1 MNHTENYNKRNTLDL
16 AESKCVEFLESKGIN
31 YRRLGFDSTNDPIPY
46 KDFIKI
52 TQKLRSMPD
61 FIVFQN
67 QPIFVEVKGC
77 KDILRL
83 KDSDTSSYSFWS
95 KLLLPIT
102 LFVYSSTFDSYKLIP
117 FRKVLDLLPE
127 CETDRYHDNNK
138 LYYKIKWEMI
148 K

>member
-16 AESKCVEFLESKGIN
+16 AESKCVEFLESRGIN

-52 TQKLRSMPD
+52 PQNLRSMPD

-77 KDILRL
+77 KDVLRL
-83 KDSDTSSYSFWS
+83 KDSDTKSYSFWS
-95 KLLLPIT
+95 KLILPVT
-102 LFVYSSTFDSYKLIP
+102 LFVYSSTFNSYKIIP

>member
-16 AESKCVEFLESKGIN
+16 AEGKCFEFLESRGID
-31 YRRLGFDSTNDPIPY
+31 YRRLGFDSTNDPIPF

-52 TQKLRSMPD
+52 PDKLRSMPD
-61 FIVFQN
+61 FIAFQSR
-67 QPIFVEVKGC
+67 PIFVEVKGC

-83 KDSDTSSYSFWS
+83 KDSDTKCYKFWS
-95 KLLLPIT
+95 QLLPLT
-102 LFVYSSTFDSYKLIP
+102 LYVYSSTFDNYKIIP

>member
-16 AESKCVEFLESKGIN
+16 AESKCVEFLESKVIN

-52 TQKLRSMPD
+52 PQKLRSMPD

-83 KDSDTSSYSFWS
+83 KDSDTKSYSFWS
-95 KLLLPIT
+95 KLILPVT

>member
-1 MNHTENYNKRNTLDL
+1 MNHTENYNERNTLDL
-16 AESKCVEFLESKGIN
+16 AENKFVELLESKSIV
-31 YRRLGFDSTNDPIPY
+31 YKKFGFDNDPIPV
-46 KDFIKI
+46 KDFIKLP
-52 TQKLRSMPD
+52 QNLRSMPD

-77 KDILRL
+77 KDVLRL
-83 KDSDTSSYSFWS
+83 KDSDTKSYSFWS
-95 KLLLPIT
+95 KLILPVT
-102 LFVYSSTFDSYKLIP
+102 LFVYSSTFNSYKLIP
-117 FRKVLDLLPE
+117 FRKVLELLSE

>member
-1 MNHTENYNKRNTLDL
+1 MTNYTESFKKRNTINT
-16 AESKCVEFLESKGIN
+16 AEDKCVEYLKNSSIL
-31 YRRLGFDSTNDPIPY
+31 YTRYGFDCLHDVPA

-52 TQKLRSMPD
+52 PDKLRSMPD
-61 FIVFQN
+61 FIAFQSR
-67 QPIFVEVKGC
+67 PIFVEVKGC

-83 KDSDTSSYSFWS
+83 KDSDTKCYKFWS
-95 KLLLPIT
+95 QLLPLT
-102 LFVYSSTFDSYKLIP
+102 LYVYSSTFDNYKIIP
-117 FRKVLDLLPE
+117 FRKVLELLPE

>member
-52 TQKLRSMPD
+52 PQKLRSMPD
-61 FIVFQN
+61 FIVFQI

-77 KDILRL
+77 KDVLRL
-83 KDSDTSSYSFWS
+83 KDSDTKSYSFWS
-95 KLLLPIT
+95 KLILPVT
-102 LFVYSSTFDSYKLIP
+102 LFVYSSTFNSYKLIP

>member
-16 AESKCVEFLESKGIN
+16 AESKCVEFLESRGIN
-31 YRRLGFDSTNDPIPY
+31 YRRLGFDSTNDPIPVE
-46 KDFIKI
+46 DFIKI
-52 TQKLRSMPD
+52 PQKLRSMPD
-61 FIVFQN
+61 FIVFQS

-83 KDSDTSSYSFWS
+83 KDSDTKSYSFWS
-95 KLLLPIT
+95 KLILPVT
-102 LFVYSSTFDSYKLIP
+102 LFVYSSTFDSYKIIP

>member
-1 MNHTENYNKRNTLDL
+1 MNHTENYNERNTLDL
-16 AESKCVEFLESKGIN
+16 AENKFVELLESKSIV
-31 YRRLGFDSTNDPIPY
+31 YKKFGFDNDPIPV
-46 KDFIKI
+46 KDFIKLP
-52 TQKLRSMPD
+52 QKLRSMPD

-77 KDILRL
+77 KDVLRL
-83 KDSDTSSYSFWS
+83 KDSDTKSYSFWS
-95 KLLLPIT
+95 KLILPVT
-102 LFVYSSTFDSYKLIP
+102 LFVYSSTFNSYKLIP

-127 CETDRYHDNNK
+127 CEADRYHDNNK

>member
-52 TQKLRSMPD
+52 PQKLRSMPD

-77 KDILRL
+77 KDVLRL
-83 KDSDTSSYSFWS
+83 KDSDTKSYSFWS
-95 KLLLPIT
+95 KLILPVT
-102 LFVYSSTFDSYKLIP
+102 LFVYSSTLNSYKIIP

>member
-1 MNHTENYNKRNTLDL
+1 MNHTENYNERNTLDL

-52 TQKLRSMPD
+52 PQKLRSMPD

-77 KDILRL
+77 KDVLRL
-83 KDSDTSSYSFWS
+83 KDSDTKSYSFWS
-95 KLLLPIT
+95 KLILPVT
-102 LFVYSSTFDSYKLIP
+102 LFVYSSTFNSYKLIP